1 MKSLRFFIAI
11 AAGVVTLTG
20 CLLPETV
27 ENRIRYID
35 QNTPPQITVIWRN
48 ISSDAKNDKEL
59 QEDFAEL
66 IKEVDSTNTDVF
78 VGFKKDLMI
87 RERQVYIEGGKLNMR
102 ISGIPPTGQF
112 EDLASNGE
120 RMLVLDME
128 EAGRVETNGTLL
140 KTEENYIIV
149 WPESMKEIS
158 WINRL
163 IPGESNEDLKRW
175 KQNRPTLIKMFE
187 AYQQQRRVK

>member
-66 IKEVDSTNTDVF
+66 VKEVDSTNTDVF
-78 VGFKKDLMI
+78 VGFKKDLVI
-87 RERQVYIEGGKLNMR
+87 RERQVYIEDGKLNVR
-102 ISGIPPTGQF
+102 ISGIPSTGQF
-112 EDLASNGE
+112 EDIASNGE

-175 KQNRPTLIKMFE
+175 EQNRPTLIKMFE
-187 AYQQQRRVK
+187 AYQQQRVK

>member
-1 MKSLRFFIAI
+1 MKSKRFFIAT
-11 AAGVVTLTG
+11 AAVLITLTG

-27 ENRIRYID
+27 ENRIRYVD

-66 IKEVDSTNTDVF
+66 VKEADSADTDVF
-78 VGFKKDLMI
+78 VGLKKGLII
-87 RERQVYIEGGKLNMR
+87 RERQVYIEDGKLNVR
-102 ISGIPPTGQF
+102 ISGIPATGPF

-140 KTEENYIIV
+140 KTEENYILV
-149 WPESMKEIS
+149 WPESMKEIV
-158 WINRL
+158 WTNRL
-163 IPGESNEDLKRW
+163 VPGESNEDLKRW
-175 KQNRPTLIKMFE
+175 EQNRPALIKMFE
-187 AYQQQRRVK
+187 AHKKQRGK

>member
-1 MKSLRFFIAI
+1 MKSKRFFIT
-11 AAGVVTLTG
+11 AAAVLITLTG

-27 ENRIRYID
+27 ENRIRYVD

-66 IKEVDSTNTDVF
+66 VKEADSADTDIF
-78 VGFKKDLMI
+78 VGLKKDLII
-87 RERQVYIEGGKLNMR
+87 RERQVYIEDGKLNVR
-102 ISGIPPTGQF
+102 ISGIPRTGPF

-149 WPESMKEIS
+149 WPESMKEIV
-158 WINRL
+158 WTNRL
-163 IPGESNEDLKRW
+163 VPGEANEDLKRW
-175 KQNRPTLIKMFE
+175 EQNRPALIKMFE
-187 AYQQQRRVK
+187 AYKKQRGK